1 MTQYLIESAG
11 AEARIWKTQYGFRS
25 GRGTSEAL
33 FVARRLMDDVWA
45 QKDGSLVFLALDWAK
60 AFDSVSPSA
69 LLTAL
74 GRFGVPAEFVDAVG
88 AIYSVCCFAVNDP
101 GAVCVCVCVVRPGG
115 STFPSSP
122 YVGDDGEVAQE
133 WAASA
138 PLANWESLL
147 GNLSSLIMAK
157 DSPVGCTSNHND
169 RGVYRRQP
177 IKATCHR
184 NNMSAIHG
192 QSTPLL

>member
-1 MTQYLIESAG
+1 MRKLPSNLGAAVLLSRLKAAG

-74 GRFGVPAEFVDAVG
+74 RRFGVPAEFVEGVGSIYTDRTFSVKDA
-88 AIYSVCCFAVNDP
+88 
-101 GAVCVCVCVVRPGG
+101 G
-115 STFPSSP
+115 SISS
-122 YVGDDGEVAQE
+122 
-133 WAASA
+133 
-138 PLANWESLL
+138 
-147 GNLSSLIMAK
+147 
-157 DSPVGCTSNHND
+157 
-169 RGVYRRQP
+169 
-177 IKATCHR
+177 
-184 NNMSAIHG
+184 
-192 QSTPLL
+192 